1 MCKKLGKYAN
11 VQMCRFLSE
20 LELTEF
26 KIMQISFHDKNSCSD
41 KKNLHICSS
50 VICTLKMSL
59 SDFFSPAD
67 AKKIIPKKGY
77 YTSQL
82 GSRIEQLSA
91 DFFDQE
97 QKTDIAIIGVQ
108 EDRNAVNNAGCAL
121 GPDYVREKLYQL
133 HEGGY
138 NTKIVDMGNIRQGAT
153 VTDTY
158 FALKTVVSELVKKNI
173 IPVILGGGQDLTY
186 AQYLAYET
194 LEQKVDLVIIDPRFD
209 LDDDDKAPDGIE
221 TTSESYLNKI
231 FLHEPNYLFNYSN
244 LGYQTY
250 YISQESLRVMDK
262 LYFDANRLGELT
274 GNIMVAEPV
283 IRNASM
289 ISFDMGAIRSSDACG
304 NANPNPNGFL
314 GSEACQL
321 ARYAGFNDKLSSIGF
336 YEFNP
341 AYDNNGQTAM
351 LLAQMVWYFIDGVY
365 NRKKD
370 FPLNPKSQYLIYK
383 TSLKHE
389 EHELVFVKS
398 RKSDRW
404 WMQVPYPAGGSKN
417 ERFHLVPC
425 QYDDYK
431 TAVSGEMPDLW
442 WRTFQKLI

>member
-1 MCKKLGKYAN
+1 MFVFAKHN
-11 VQMCRFLSE
+11 EFLPFSN
-20 LELTEF
+20 LQINLIF
-26 KIMQISFHDKNSCSD
+26 KS
-41 KKNLHICSS
+41 
-50 VICTLKMSL
+50 KMSL
-59 SDFFSPAD
+59 SDFFTPVD
-67 AKKIIPKKGY
+67 VEKIIPKKGY

-82 GSRIEQLSA
+82 GNKIEYFSV
-91 DFFDQE
+91 DFPDLE
-97 QKTDIAIIGVQ
+97 QKIDIAIIGVR
-108 EDRNAVNNAGCAL
+108 EDRNAINNSGCAL
-121 GPDYVREKLYQL
+121 APDYIREKLYQL
-133 HEGGY
+133 NEGNY
-138 NTKIVDMGNIRQGAT
+138 NTKIVDLGNIRQGAA

-158 FALKTVVSELVKKNI
+158 IALKTVINELVKKDI

-194 LEQKVDLVIIDPRFD
+194 LEQKVDLVIVDSHFD
-209 LDDDDKAPDGIE
+209 LDDDDKGADTIE
-221 TTSESYLNKI
+221 TTSVSYLNKI

-250 YISQESLRVMDK
+250 FASQESLRVMDK
-262 LYFDANRLGELT
+262 LYFDVHRLGELI
-274 GNIMVAEPV
+274 GNIAVTEPI

-289 ISFDMGAIRSSDACG
+289 ISFDIGAIRSADAVG
-304 NANPNPNGFL
+304 NANASPNGFY
-314 GSEACQL
+314 GEEACQV

-341 AYDNNGQTAM
+341 AYDSNGQTAM
-351 LLAQMVWYFIDGVY
+351 LIAQMVWYFIDGVY
-365 NRKKD
+365 NRKRD

-398 RKSDRW
+398 KKSDRW

-442 WRTFQKLI
+442 WRTYQKLT